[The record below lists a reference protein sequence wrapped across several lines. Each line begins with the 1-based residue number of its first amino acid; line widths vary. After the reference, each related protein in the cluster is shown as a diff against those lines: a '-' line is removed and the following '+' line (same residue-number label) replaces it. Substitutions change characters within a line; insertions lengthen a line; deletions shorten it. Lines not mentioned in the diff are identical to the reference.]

1 MLIKYIQII
10 LINILLFL
18 NFSVKADTL
27 NYIVGNDK
35 EKINQRIDN
44 FFIKHSNEKRVFWVP
59 EIYGKSRYAFSI
71 QKGPYLSSKKYA
83 DASYLSI

>member
-1 MLIKYIQII
+1 MLIKYIKII

-35 EKINQRIDN
+35 KKINQRIDN
-44 FFIKHSNEKRVFWVP
+44 
-59 EIYGKSRYAFSI
+59 
-71 QKGPYLSSKKYA
+71 LSSLGGTIIVEPTGITVVLF
-83 DASYLSI
+83 S